1 MSYLRESI
9 SPNTQILWSP
19 ALRELLE
26 QNPPIDEASLAS
38 LGFDAHSGGAP
49 HGGGQLRFVARLEED
64 PPAYNMPILRVACVD
79 FSLLWQTPA
88 KYLRFEG
95 RIFKREGNGFIN
107 EQDAEAVS
115 GETVAFVTEY
125 TIQSLAT
132 INDLVKDPGSELIQ
146 LLDFDGPERSL
157 AIQESIA
164 IGKASSSAE
173 GMASASP
180 TKLRI

>member
-1 MSYLRESI
+1 MTYRRESV
-9 SPNTQILWSP
+9 SPNIQILWTP
-19 ALRELLE
+19 ALRDILD

-38 LGFDAHSGGAP
+38 LGFDAHSGSAP
-49 HGGGQLRFVARLEED
+49 HGGCQLRFVARLEED

-125 TIQSLAT
+125 TIQSLSA
-132 INDLVKDPGSELIQ
+132 INDVVEDPGFEPIQ
-146 LLDFDGPERSL
+146 LLDLDTPERSL

-164 IGKASSSAE
+164 IAK
-173 GMASASP
+173 ASASP
-180 TKLRI
+180 EGTASSTKLRI